1 MPGAFDHVL
10 EFPQGDL
17 PGAGTEA
24 AVGVYLDA
32 LRAEHARGVEY
43 AVAHELGRLDKVRVD
58 VYDAEPDLAVPP
70 APGEPLEHF
79 VAGTVLGIRAELPG
93 VAVGELE
100 LQLVAVLQ
108 RLDVREEPVVVGEAD
123 VHAGAGIYAL
133 ACCVEGL
140 DDKRHFL
147 RAGRCGGLVD
157 LDPLR
162 PRLDEP
168 CDVRTH
174 HVARHVHPEA
184 PPSFG
189 PLCGTTEHG
198 VFGVVLVVGPVH
210 DGVGS
215 GERNLDG
222 AIRVRPDEL
231 ELLEVIGLLH
241 ERLLDDGGL
250 SVVLVVEGADRAAG
264 LKTLRVPDR
273 VIVHLAAT
281 LLAVVD
287 HVEACALQDPDA
299 IEGREVLYLHLLLI
313 GEALALD
320 QYPGERLN
328 VLDAETLAPSVGVFD
343 VFFLDRTT
351 GYRLNAP
358 ARLCE
363 ATYLSGGETDL
374 SHLTLLLQYSSR
386 LAEAHDLLSGYLL
399 RHELQVPVGHEVQL
413 AVEFLQELPAE
424 LRDLFGLLEQGVP
437 RVHDAREQRLRE
449 RARQRFEVRRVE
461 VYPNG
466 FHVELHELAQ
476 DVARV
481 PEWELQRDRQ
491 RALQGVERVAQW
503 IDVDTTAEQR
513 RFLQHD
519 HRAAVP
525 REPPDLGSQHALGDC
540 PRLEFPSGGQRQ
552 RVRRGKRRHPASG
565 GQIFDP
571 EVRRSERLDQPR
583 GRPGDDRGAVEG
595 VGVQKAREWPGL
607 QTPGSLVERPED
619 VLPVQQAV

>member
-24 AVGVYLDA
+24 AVGVNLDA

-43 AVAHELGRLDKVRVD
+43 AVAHELGWLDEVRVD
-58 VYDAEPDLAVPP
+58 VYGAEPDLAVPSDSD
-70 APGEPLEHF
+70 EPLEHI
-79 VAGTVLGIRAELPG
+79 VAGTVLGLRAELPG

-100 LQLVAVLQ
+100 LQLVAIVQ
-108 RLDVREEPVVVGEAD
+108 RLDVGEEAGVVGEAD
-123 VHAGAGIYAL
+123 VHAGSSVYTL
-133 ACCVEGL
+133 ARCVEGL
-140 DDKRHFL
+140 DDERHLL
-147 RAGRCGGLVD
+147 RAGRCGGFVD

-162 PRLDEP
+162 ARLDEP

-184 PPSFG
+184 AARFG
-189 PLCGTTEHG
+189 PLCGATEHG
-198 VFGVVLVVGPVH
+198 AIPGVVLVVGPVH

-241 ERLLDDGGL
+241 ERILDDGGL
-250 SVVLVVEGADRAAG
+250 GVVLVVEGADGAAG
-264 LKTLRVPDR
+264 LKSLRVPDR
-273 VIVHLAAT
+273 MIVHLAAT

-287 HVEACALQDPDA
+287 HVEACALQEPDA
-299 IEGREVLYLHLLLI
+299 IDGREVLYLLLLLI

-328 VLDAETLAPSVGVFD
+328 VLDAEMLAPSVGVSD
-343 VFFLDRTT
+343 IFFLDRTT
-351 GYRLNAP
+351 GYCLHAP

-363 ATYLSGGETDL
+363 ATYLPGGETDL
-374 SHLTLLLQYSSR
+374 SHLTFLLQYSSR

-513 RFLQHD
+513 RLLQHN

-525 REPPDLGSQHALGDC
+525 REPPDLGSQNALGDR
-540 PRLEFPSGGQRQ
+540 PRLEFSSGGQCQ
-552 RVRRGKRRHPASG
+552 RVRRGKRRHPASA

-571 EVRRSERLDQPR
+571 EVRLPERLDQPR
-583 GRPGDDRGAVEG
+583 SLPGDDRGAVEG
-595 VGVQKAREWPGL
+595 VGV
-607 QTPGSLVERPED
+607 
-619 VLPVQQAV
+619 